1 MNPWIEKQR
10 YIIDFTISS
19 LLRRKVKNIGLL
31 ALYTLIVF
39 ILASTMFFTYSIKK
53 EAKLILQGSPEIVVQ
68 KIVAGRHD
76 LFPVSYIDEIKAIRG
91 VADVEPRLWG
101 YYYDSLVQANYTVM
115 TPSRVVDTSQS
126 NARTTVVVDPND
138 LHAADVNKPLYD
150 YDGAA
155 PEAGSIVIGN
165 GVARMREIGTGDYM
179 PFMSHDGQ
187 IMNLKIADRLSS
199 ESELVSSDLILVNGT
214 DFRKL
219 FGIDDKYVTDAIV
232 TVKNPSEVS
241 MVASKIK
248 KKLHS
253 SRPIIREEILRT
265 YDSIFNWRGGMMI
278 VIFSAAVLAFVIFA
292 WDKASGLSAGER
304 REIGILKA
312 VGWETS
318 DVIQMKF
325 WEGAMVSLTAFFSG
339 VILAYIHVFF
349 TGSAVFEPAL
359 KGWSALYPNFALTPF
374 VNAEQL
380 TTLFFLTV
388 VPYTVATIV
397 PIWRAATIDPDTAMR
412 HTGE

>member
-1 MNPWIEKQR
+1 MTPWIEKQR

-53 EAKLILQGSPEIVVQ
+53 EAKMILQGSPEIVVQ
-68 KIVAGRHD
+68 KIIAGRHD
-76 LFPVSYIDEIKAIRG
+76 LFPVDYIDQIKAIRG
-91 VADVEPRLWG
+91 VANVEPRLWG

-115 TPSRVVDTSQS
+115 TPSKAVDASAST
-126 NARTTVVVDPND
+126 ARTTVVVDPND
-138 LHAADVNKPLYD
+138 PHAADVDKSLYN
-150 YDGAA
+150 YDGAP

-165 GVARMREIGTGDYM
+165 GVARMREIGVGDFM
-179 PFMSHDGQ
+179 PFMAFDGQ
-187 IMNLKIADRLSS
+187 ILNLKIVGVLSA
-199 ESELVSSDLILVNGT
+199 ESELVSSDLMLVNGA

-219 FGIDDKYVTDAIV
+219 FGIAESHVTDVIV
-232 TVKNPSEVS
+232 TVKNPSEVA
-241 MVASKIK
+241 MVAGKIK

-278 VIFSAAVLAFVIFA
+278 VVFSAAVLAFVIFA

-312 VGWETS
+312 VGWETA

-325 WEGAMVSLTAFFSG
+325 WEGAVVSLTAFFSG

-359 KGWSALYPNFALTPF
+359 KGWSALYPHFALTPF

-397 PIWRAATIDPDTAMR
+397 PTWRAATIDPDTAMR